1 MFASPKHNLFILI
14 TSYKVYCVIILCKR
28 KIASTLLVA
37 GRALVKM
44 ATFECEL
51 YKTNTLY
58 RSPILT
64 VIHVALVLVFFEYA
78 IYFNIELCYKRRQQ
92 EIGYVNWFCD
102 SYLIIIMIGTLHIL
116 VKNAQEPHF
125 NINLLL
131 CAMHI

>member
-1 MFASPKHNLFILI
+1 MVKKTCSSLKYFRADIIYQINVISPQRMFGSPKHNLFILI
-14 TSYKVYCVIILCKR
+14 TSYKVYCVIILCKI
-28 KIASTLLVA
+28 IASTLLVA

-44 ATFECEL
+44 ATFKCEL

-92 EIGYVNWFCD
+92 EIGYVN
-102 SYLIIIMIGTLHIL
+102 
-116 VKNAQEPHF
+116 
-125 NINLLL
+125 
-131 CAMHI
+131 